1 MDGWRS
7 LDVTGATV
15 LVAGGPARVIGVV
28 TELSQAGA
36 DVLLMSA
43 DTEPVATVLI
53 DLADRGLIRWDR
65 RAPTAAD
72 LDTASL
78 LVISHPNGPDA
89 DGLARLARGARVLV
103 HRVPEVPA
111 DVRAVPGEVDAVGDR
126 AVGEVVLVGG
136 GPGDPG
142 LLTVAGLAAI
152 ESADVIACDRL
163 APLSVLNRARPEAEI
178 IDVGKIPRGAFAP
191 QEAINALLIDRAR
204 AGLRVVRFK
213 GGDNFIFGRGG
224 EEWQAC
230 AAAGVPVR
238 VISGVSSAIAA
249 PAAAGI
255 PLTHRSL
262 TQGFVVVSG
271 HVGPND
277 PRSTVDWSALGRSE
291 LTLVVLMGLANLPGI
306 AAHLI
311 AAGRDPATPAA
322 AIADG
327 TLPTMCV
334 VRAGLAEL
342 AESTAAAGLQAP
354 VTMVIGA
361 VAAFDPTADL
371 IGPRQLTARSAATG
385 EHKNPDTRPRDRP

>member
-1 MDGWRS
+1 MNSWRG
-7 LDVTGATV
+7 LDVAGRTV

-28 TELSQAGA
+28 TELSHAGA
-36 DVLLMSA
+36 DVWLISEDA
-43 DTEPVATVLI
+43 EPVATVLT
-53 DLADRGLIRWDR
+53 DLAERGLIRMDR
-65 RAPTAAD
+65 RSPEESDVALAA
-72 LDTASL
+72 L
-78 LVISHPNGPDA
+78 LVISSPDGPDG
-89 DGLARLARGARVLV
+89 DRLTRLAGQAGVLV
-103 HRVPEVPA
+103 HRLP
-111 DVRAVPGEVDAVGDR
+111 AVGGQIR
-126 AVGEVVLVGG
+126 AASGAAPTPGGEVVLVGG

-142 LLTVAGLAAI
+142 LLTLSGLEAI

-163 APLSVLNRARPEAEI
+163 APLSVLNRARPDAEI

-204 AGLRVVRFK
+204 DGLRVVRFK

-271 HVGPND
+271 HVGPGD

-291 LTLVVLMGLANLPGI
+291 LTLVVLMGLANLAVI
-306 AAHLI
+306 AEHLI

-327 TLPTMCV
+327 TLPTMRV

-342 AESTAAAGLQAP
+342 ARASADAGLQAP
-354 VTMVIGA
+354 VTVVIGA
-361 VAAFDPTADL
+361 VAAFDPTGESA
-371 IGPRQLTARSAATG
+371 PAARS
-385 EHKNPDTRPRDRP
+385 

>member
-1 MDGWRS
+1 MNSWRG
-7 LDVTGATV
+7 LDVAGRTV

-28 TELSQAGA
+28 TELSHAGA
-36 DVLLMSA
+36 DVWLISGDA
-43 DTEPVATVLI
+43 EPVATVLT
-53 DLADRGLIRWDR
+53 DLAERGLIRMDR
-65 RAPTAAD
+65 RTTQQAD
-72 LDTASL
+72 LALAAL
-78 LVISHPNGPDA
+78 LVISTPNGPDA
-89 DGLARLARGARVLV
+89 DRLARLADQAGVLV
-103 HRVPEVPA
+103 HRLPEVAGRTRTSSPA
-111 DVRAVPGEVDAVGDR
+111 PNPGGEVI
-126 AVGEVVLVGG
+126 LVGG

-142 LLTVAGLAAI
+142 LLTLAGLAAI

-163 APLSVLNRARPEAEI
+163 APLSVLNRARPDAEI

-191 QEAINALLIDRAR
+191 QEAINALLIERAR
-204 AGLRVVRFK
+204 DGLRVVRFK

-271 HVGPND
+271 HVEPGD

-291 LTLVVLMGLANLPGI
+291 LTLVVLMGLANLAVI
-306 AAHLI
+306 ATHLI

-327 TLPTMCV
+327 TLPTMRV
-334 VRAGLAEL
+334 VRTGLAEL
-342 AESTAAAGLQAP
+342 ARATADAGLKAP
-354 VTMVIGA
+354 VTVVIGA
-361 VAAFDPTADL
+361 VAAFDPHGQPPT
-371 IGPRQLTARSAATG
+371 PAAG
-385 EHKNPDTRPRDRP
+385 Q